1 MKKRMCFLNEEVSVK
16 LEGGRKNP
24 EHPAENTREDKEQD
38 EGEEEMNAETT
49 NHSKA
54 ERDEL

>member
-1 MKKRMCFLNEEVSVK
+1 MKKRMRFLSEEVSVK

-24 EHPAENTREDKEQD
+24 EHPAENTKEDKEQD
-38 EGEEEMNAETT
+38 KGEEEMNAETT

-54 ERDEL
+54 EREEL